1 MPHHPPE
8 LVIIY
13 PGDLRD
19 LVNRHLPYQGHGKG
33 FEKECEVSSFPS
45 PWQIYLKNSIIRTV
59 NTWYSDYHVAGIL
72 EEVKMPEPFLRGIV
86 SLNLFAA
93 LWAPENTTF
102 REIDEDINRT
112 FILIKFNLRNLPGR
126 LQL

>member
-1 MPHHPPE
+1 M
-8 LVIIY
+8 
-13 PGDLRD
+13 
-19 LVNRHLPYQGHGKG
+19 
-33 FEKECEVSSFPS
+33 
-45 PWQIYLKNSIIRTV
+45 RTV
-59 NTWYSDYHVAGIL
+59 NTRYSDYHVAGIL
-72 EEVKMPEPFLRGIV
+72 EEVKVPEPFLRGIV

-112 FILIKFNLRNLPGR
+112 FILIKFDLRNLPGR